1 MTRRPFIVLVAGS
14 GFAGTAFLNCLSA
27 SAHHSFAAQFDRDQP
42 IEITGRVTLV
52 EWTNPHARFY
62 VDAEDEN
69 GDVVNWNFELTTPNI
84 LTRRAWTRNSLQ
96 EGDVVTVNGF
106 QARNDPHVGNAGR
119 VTLASGQELF
129 TGSAPD

>member
-1 MTRRPFIVLVAGS
+1 MTRRGLIVGLAGI
-14 GFAGTAFLNCLSA
+14 GFACTAIISPRPA
-27 SAHHSFAAQFDRDQP
+27 VAHHSFAAEFDRDQP

-69 GDVVNWNFELTTPNI
+69 GELVNWNFELTTPNI
-84 LTRRAWTRNSLQ
+84 LTRRGWSRNSLK
-96 EGDVVTVNGF
+96 EGDVVTVTGF
-106 QARNDPHVGNAGR
+106 QARNSPHLGNASR
-119 VTLASGQELF
+119 VTLASGEALF